1 MTQLT
6 RRSTSL
12 ARAGASLAVIAAA
25 TISLSVAGA
34 ISNRAMV
41 TTYDYTNQRTGLDT
55 ATAPITALS
64 DNPAWTTHLDGA
76 VYGEPLLYGGYVLVA
91 TEHDTIYALT
101 PSTGRVAWHLHVA
114 TPVPTSVIDRA
125 TGLASYCGNINPL
138 GITGTPVI
146 DTTHNVIYVA
156 AEEIDGATAWQNIR
170 HRLYAVSL
178 RTHKVL
184 WKRLIDPP
192 GGNTANGYTIAA
204 QQQRPALTL
213 AYGRVYVNFGGLA
226 GDCGKYHGWVVGV
239 PATGVGAENV
249 YQVPTNTEGAVWA
262 TNGALVTHAGNL
274 IIDTGNGSSTST
286 FDGANAV
293 VELTPALKVVSQWA
307 PTDWANLSA
316 QDWDLG
322 SAGPVPVPGT
332 SNLLFVAG
340 KHAVDSYGYLIHAT
354 ALGSGPAASLY
365 TGQVCTDANSGV
377 FGADAA
383 AMVNIAGSMTPVVF
397 AACESGTVALAVTVG
412 ATPSF
417 TRIWGPSTASPPG
430 PPIVAG
436 GYVWALDWNA
446 SQLVAMNPATGVV
459 KWTRAT
465 GTLNHFGTPTIGD
478 GLVIVP
484 GKYTVQGFATTP

>member
-1 MTQLT
+1 VKNSNRNRTVT
-6 RRSTSL
+6 RKVL
-12 ARAGASLAVIAAA
+12 PLLVAAAA
-25 TISLSVAGA
+25 TASLSVAGA
-34 ISNRAMV
+34 ISNRAQV
-41 TTYDYTNQRTGLDT
+41 TTYGYSNVRSGVDSATGPITGLASS
-55 ATAPITALS
+55 AT
-64 DNPAWTTHLDGA
+64 WTTHLDGS
-76 VYGEPLLYGGYVLVA
+76 VHGEPLLYGGYILVA
-91 TEHDTIYALT
+91 TEHDTIYALYPT
-101 PSTGRVAWHLHVA
+101 SGMVAWHLHVA
-114 TPVPTSVIDRA
+114 TPVATSVIDQA
-125 TGLASYCGNINPL
+125 PGLGSYCGNINPL

-146 DTTHNVIYVA
+146 DSAHNVIYVA
-156 AEEIDGATAWQNIR
+156 TEEMDGANKWQNIR

-184 WKRLIDPP
+184 WQRLIDPP

-213 AYGRVYVNFGGLA
+213 AYGHVYVNFGGLA

-239 PATGVGAENV
+239 ASNGVGALIH

-262 TNGALVTHAGNL
+262 TNGAIVTPAGNL

-286 FDGANAV
+286 FDGSNAV
-293 VELTPALKVVSQWA
+293 VELSPALKVLSQWA

-340 KHAVDSYGYLIHAT
+340 KHAANSYGYLVHET
-354 ALGSGPAASLY
+354 ALGSGPAAALY
-365 TGQVCTDANSGV
+365 TGEVCTDPTSGV
-377 FGADAA
+377 FGSDAA
-383 AMVNIAGSMTPVVF
+383 AMVNLAGTRTPVVF
-397 AACESGTVALAVTVG
+397 VACANGTEALAVTGG

-417 TRIWGPSTASPPG
+417 ARLWGPSTAATPG

-436 GYVWALDWNA
+436 GYVWSLSWNTN
-446 SQLVAMNPATGVV
+446 QLAAMNPATGAVV
-459 KWTRAT
+459 WTRST
-465 GTLNHFGTPTIGD
+465 VSLNNFAIPTIGD

-484 GKYTVQGFATTP
+484 GKFGVQGFATTP